1 MVEQPTKPEL
11 DARLT
16 KCRELLREF
25 PDGSIPQM
33 LRDLEDKLHEQIQKL
48 DSP

>member
-1 MVEQPTKPEL
+1 MTVPPIRLEL
-11 DARLT
+11 ETRLA

-33 LRDLEDKLHEQIQKL
+33 IHDMEDELREQLREL
-48 DSP
+48 DRP